1 MIVNNVDEQTTTHSF
16 KLSRGILEELSLKM
30 EGLVPQQIL
39 MKLVRDRCPVGGE
52 HMSEDEVNITVYHV
66 GDWTNSMV
74 YECEV
79 ELAGNPYL
87 INQMTTLDLNEL
99 LISES
104 LRRR

>member
-1 MIVNNVDEQTTTHSF
+1 
-16 KLSRGILEELSLKM
+16 
-30 EGLVPQQIL
+30 
-39 MKLVRDRCPVGGE
+39 
-52 HMSEDEVNITVYHV
+52 MSEDEVNITVYHV